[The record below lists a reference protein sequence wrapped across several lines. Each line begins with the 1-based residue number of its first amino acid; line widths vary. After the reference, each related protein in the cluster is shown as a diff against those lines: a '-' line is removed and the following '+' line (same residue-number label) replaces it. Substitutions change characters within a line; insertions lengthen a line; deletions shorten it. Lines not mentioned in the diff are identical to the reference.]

1 MTEQIPS
8 GPPTLVALGLAMAGA
23 GLIGMTAGELPGIA
37 QQLEAPRWLM
47 GILGGVLIG
56 CGAQAGGCSVTTAW
70 LRSWPRWLELVAYGI
85 AGLVL
90 ARLSD
95 LTRAAGGEELPLAS
109 GVALNGTGRILF
121 GIGTG
126 IVIGWVAYEASRGRS
141 RSGGS

>member
-1 MTEQIPS
+1 MTDQPTK

-56 CGAQAGGCSVTTAW
+56 CGAQAGGWSLTSAW
-70 LRSWPRWLELVAYGI
+70 LKSLPRWLELVAFGS

-90 ARLSD
+90 AKLGD
-95 LTRAAGGEELPLAS
+95 VTRAAGGEGLPLAS
-109 GVALNGTGRILF
+109 GVAINGTGRILF

-126 IVIGWVAYEASRGRS
+126 IVIGWVAYEASRGR
-141 RSGGS
+141 RGGDT

>member
-1 MTEQIPS
+1 MTDQPTS

-37 QQLEAPRWLM
+37 AQLEAPRWLM

-56 CGAQAGGCSVTTAW
+56 CGAQAGGWSLTGTW
-70 LRSWPRWLELVAYGI
+70 LRSLPRWLELVAYGI

-95 LTRAAGGEELPLAS
+95 ATRAAAGEGLPLAS
-109 GVALNGTGRILF
+109 GVAINGAGRILF

-126 IVIGWVAYEASRGRS
+126 IVIGWAAYEASRGR
-141 RSGGS
+141 RAGGT